1 MTTSAKAPSKKS
13 KVNKPTS
20 ISATGNARVS
30 QPVTFRTFRLKQGVA
45 LYASADPLFFYIGT
59 PRAKVKF
66 QSKCARAIFEYL
78 AANVSAKEASLLLNE
93 LLASSDHTQNQLT
106 KLTED
111 LQECGLIESKQ
122 SAIQVSERYVSLIS
136 EKASATGEH
145 KGDAAFDQLKKKIEP
160 ELEQSRWIMG
170 VEDSGIETINRR
182 HLAHIE
188 ISGHSRAA
196 TQLFALLLASGVTHT
211 QFGMGFRANSPL
223 IVDTDIEAGSIRSTD
238 LGKTFKTRTTELSK
252 EISLLPLERTES
264 ASELEP
270 EFSEQTLKIHFGEID
285 SAVRAHWMSAG
296 QQHLIISEVSAA
308 LLRMG
313 PIVQPGLSPCNRCV
327 ELTEIGQSEIGPEI
341 LRTGAIQSELPV
353 IAGHY
358 ISSLAASII
367 LQLID
372 TGTCDLMGSV
382 LDVDLLS
389 LCNAKHISIT
399 RHPSCGCSW

>member
-1 MTTSAKAPSKKS
+1 MTTSEKS
-13 KVNKPTS
+13 NY
-20 ISATGNARVS
+20 
-30 QPVTFRTFRLKQGVA
+30 RTFRLKQGVA
-45 LYASADPLFFYIGT
+45 LYASIDPLFFYIGT

-78 AANVSAKEASLLLNE
+78 SANVSAKEAEHLLDE
-93 LLASSDHTQNQLT
+93 LLASSEHTKEQLT

-111 LQECGLIESKQ
+111 LQLCGLIESKQ
-122 SAIQVSERYVSLIS
+122 SAIQVSERYVSAIS
-136 EKASATGEH
+136 EKASSTGEH
-145 KGDAAFDQLKKKIEP
+145 KGDAAFDQLKKRIEP
-160 ELEQSRWIMG
+160 ELGQSRWIRG

-211 QFGMGFRANSPL
+211 QFGMGYRQGSPL
-223 IVDTDIEAGSIRSTD
+223 IIDTDIEAGSIRSTD
-238 LGKTFKTRTTELSK
+238 LGKTFKARTTELSK
-252 EISLLPLERTES
+252 EISLLPLEKVES

-270 EFSEQTLKIHFGEID
+270 EFYEQTLKIHFGEID
-285 SAVRAHWMSAG
+285 PVVRALWMSAG

-308 LLRMG
+308 SLRMG

-327 ELTEIGQSEIGPEI
+327 ELVEIDQSEIGGEI
-341 LRTGAIQSELPV
+341 LRTGAIQAELPV

-358 ISSLAASII
+358 ISSLVASIT

-382 LDVDLLS
+382 LDIDLLS

>member
-1 MTTSAKAPSKKS
+1 MTTSAKAPS
-13 KVNKPTS
+13 N
-20 ISATGNARVS
+20 SAIRNAKVS
-30 QPVTFRTFRLKQGVA
+30 QSSSFRSFRLKQGVA
-45 LYASADPLFFYIGT
+45 LYSSMDPLSFYIGT

-78 AANVSAKEASLLLNE
+78 AANVSAKEAAVLLDE
-93 LLASSDHTQNQLT
+93 LLASSEHTQNQLT

-122 SAIQVSERYVSLIS
+122 SAIQVSERFVSAIS

-160 ELEQSRWIMG
+160 ELAQSRWISG

-182 HLAHIE
+182 HLAHVE

-211 QFGMGFRANSPL
+211 QFGMGYRENSPL
-223 IVDTDIEAGSIRSTD
+223 IIDTDIEAGSIRSTD
-238 LGKTFKTRTTELSK
+238 LGKTFKVRTTELSK
-252 EISLLPLERTES
+252 EISLLPLEKAES

-270 EFSEQTLKIHFGEID
+270 EFREQTLKIHFGEID
-285 SAVRAHWMSAG
+285 PAVRALWMSAG

-308 LLRMG
+308 SLRMG
-313 PIVQPGLSPCNRCV
+313 PIVQPGFSPCNRCV
-327 ELTEIGQSEIGPEI
+327 ELVEIDQSEIGPEI
-341 LRTGAIQSELPV
+341 LRTGAIQTELPV

-358 ISSLAASII
+358 ISSLVASIT

-372 TGTCDLMGSV
+372 TSTCDLMGSV
-382 LDVDLLS
+382 LEIDLLS

>member
-1 MTTSAKAPSKKS
+1 MTTSEK
-13 KVNKPTS
+13 
-20 ISATGNARVS
+20 ISY
-30 QPVTFRTFRLKQGVA
+30 RTFRLKQGVA
-45 LYASADPLFFYIGT
+45 LYASMDPLFFYIGT

-78 AANVSAKEASLLLNE
+78 SANVSAKEAEHLLDE
-93 LLASSDHTQNQLT
+93 LLASSEHTKEQLT

-111 LQECGLIESKQ
+111 LQSCGLIESKQ
-122 SAIQVSERYVSLIS
+122 SAIQVSERYVSAIS
-136 EKASATGEH
+136 EKTSSTREH
-145 KGDAAFDQLKKKIEP
+145 KGDAAFDQLKKRIEP
-160 ELEQSRWIMG
+160 ELGQSRWIRG

-211 QFGMGFRANSPL
+211 QFGMGYRQGSPL
-223 IVDTDIEAGSIRSTD
+223 IIDTDIEAGSIRSTD
-238 LGKTFKTRTTELSK
+238 LGKTFKARTAELSK
-252 EISLLPLERTES
+252 EISLLPLEKVES

-270 EFSEQTLKIHFGEID
+270 EFYEQTLKIHFGEID
-285 SAVRAHWMSAG
+285 PVVRALWMSAG
-296 QQHLIISEVSAA
+296 QQHLIVGEVSAA
-308 LLRMG
+308 SLRMG

-327 ELTEIGQSEIGPEI
+327 ELVEIDQSEIGGEI
-341 LRTGAIQSELPV
+341 LRTGAIQAELPV

-358 ISSLAASII
+358 ISSLVASIT

-382 LDVDLLS
+382 LDIDLLS

>member
-1 MTTSAKAPSKKS
+1 MTTSAKAPSKKT

-20 ISATGNARVS
+20 ISATRNARVL

-93 LLASSDHTQNQLT
+93 LLASSDHTQDQIT

-122 SAIQVSERYVSLIS
+122 SVIQVSERYVSLIS

-160 ELEQSRWIMG
+160 ELEQSRWIGG

-211 QFGMGFRANSPL
+211 QFGMGFRANSPF

-238 LGKTFKTRTTELSK
+238 LGKTFKARTTELSK

-270 EFSEQTLKIHFGEID
+270 EFSEQNLKIHFGEID

>member
-1 MTTSAKAPSKKS
+1 MTTSAKAPSTKS
-13 KVNKPTS
+13 NSTR
-20 ISATGNARVS
+20 ATRYSGVS
-30 QPVTFRTFRLKQGVA
+30 QTTSFRSFRLKQGVA
-45 LYASADPLFFYIGT
+45 LYASTDPLFFYIGT

-78 AANVSAKEASLLLNE
+78 AANVSANESELLLDE
-93 LLASSDHTQNQLT
+93 LLASSEHSRNQLI

-111 LQECGLIESKQ
+111 LQGCGLIESKQ
-122 SAIQVSERYVSLIS
+122 SAIQVSERYVSAIS

-160 ELEQSRWIMG
+160 ELAQSRWIKG

-211 QFGMGFRANSPL
+211 QFGMGYRENSPL
-223 IVDTDIEAGSIRSTD
+223 IIDTDIEAGSIRSTD
-238 LGKTFKTRTTELSK
+238 LGKTFKARTTELSK
-252 EISLLPLERTES
+252 EISLLPLEKTES

-270 EFSEQTLKIHFGEID
+270 EFREQNLKIHFGEID
-285 SAVRAHWMSAG
+285 PVVRALWMSAG

-308 LLRMG
+308 SLRMG

-327 ELTEIGQSEIGPEI
+327 ELTEIDQSEIGPEI
-341 LRTGAIQSELPV
+341 LRTGDIQTELPV

-358 ISSLAASII
+358 ISSLVASIA

>member
-1 MTTSAKAPSKKS
+1 
-13 KVNKPTS
+13 
-20 ISATGNARVS
+20 
-30 QPVTFRTFRLKQGVA
+30 
-45 LYASADPLFFYIGT
+45 
-59 PRAKVKF
+59 
-66 QSKCARAIFEYL
+66 
-78 AANVSAKEASLLLNE
+78 VSAKEASLLLNE
-93 LLASSDHTQNQLT
+93 LLASSDHTQDQIT

-122 SAIQVSERYVSLIS
+122 SVIQVSERYVSLIS

-160 ELEQSRWIMG
+160 ELEQSRWIGG

-211 QFGMGFRANSPL
+211 QFGMGFRANSPF

-238 LGKTFKTRTTELSK
+238 LGKTFKARTTELSK

-270 EFSEQTLKIHFGEID
+270 EFSEQNLKIHFGEID